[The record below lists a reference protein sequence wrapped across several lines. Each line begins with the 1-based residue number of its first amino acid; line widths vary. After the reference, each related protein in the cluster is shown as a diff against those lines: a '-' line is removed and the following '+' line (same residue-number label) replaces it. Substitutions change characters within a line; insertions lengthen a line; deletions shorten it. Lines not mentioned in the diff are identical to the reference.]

1 MDRVAIYCRLSKED
15 LYKLNKGD
23 ESGSIQNQKK
33 VLIDY
38 ALKQGWNISQIYCDE
53 DYSGTDN
60 ERPEWNQMIKE
71 AKAGQFDIILC
82 KTQSRFTRD
91 IAMVEKYFHTLF
103 PLWNIRFVSIVD
115 HIDTMAE
122 GNKKVRQINAL
133 INEWYVEDLSK
144 NIRAVYQ
151 RKMREGEYLGAYPPY
166 GYLKDNYN
174 KYKLIID
181 DEAATVVRY
190 IFQAVKEG
198 NSIQSICNYLTKRG
212 VPTPTQYRRLK
223 LYDIQ
228 KDKSAVNIKRNIKW
242 SSTTVNRILHNEIY
256 LGDMIQHKEE
266 KLNYKSKK
274 TIQVPKEEWIIVPNT
289 HEPIIDKENFEQ
301 VQRILVEKRKVLK
314 IKKED
319 T

>member
-15 LYKLNKGD
+15 LYKLKKGD

-38 ALKQGWNISQIYCDE
+38 ALKQDWSIYQIYCDE

-91 IAMVEKYFHTLF
+91 IEMVEKYFHTLF
-103 PLWNIRFVSIVD
+103 PLWNIRFVSVVD
-115 HIDTMAE
+115 HIDTNAE

-144 NIRAVYQ
+144 NIRAVYK

-166 GYLKDNYN
+166 GYMKDIHN
-174 KYKLIID
+174 KYKFIID

-190 IFQAVKEG
+190 IFQAAMEG
-198 NSIQSICNYLTKRG
+198 NSILSICTYLSKNE
-212 VPTPTQYRRLK
+212 VPTPTQYK
-223 LYDIQ
+223 CMKYQDIQ
-228 KDKSAVNIKRNIKW
+228 KDKSTINIKGCVKW
-242 SSTTVNRILHNEIY
+242 STTTVNRILHNEVY
-256 LGDMIQHKEE
+256 LGDMIQHKVE

-274 TIQVPKEEWIIVPNT
+274 TIQVPKEEWIIVKNT
-289 HEPIIDKENFEQ
+289 HEAIIDKETFEQ
-301 VQRILVEKRKVLK
+301 VQRLLLEKRKVLK
-314 IKKED
+314 LKKED
-319 T
+319 S